1 MINCVETQTKTKRN
15 ESQKANCDRKNSLN
29 NLNLIKFCSRF
40 VYPGKKTI
48 FLLKKVDTISS
59 SSLWICQYRSD
70 LSFDVVVVD

>member
-40 VYPGKKTI
+40 VYPGKKND
-48 FLLKKVDTISS
+48 FFAEES
-59 SSLWICQYRSD
+59 
-70 LSFDVVVVD
+70 